1 MNEKKPGTKG
11 KQCMVSFVWYIQN
24 RQIHRFGKTHRDRD
38 ISRLE
43 VIRNEGGGMRS
54 AYLMR
59 IGYFYGVM
67 KTF

>member
-1 MNEKKPGTKG
+1 
-11 KQCMVSFVWYIQN
+11 MVSFVWYIQN

-54 AYLMR
+54 AYLMG

-67 KTF
+67 KMF